1 MVTQSA
7 VFPPRPWQ
15 HWPVLVHALK
25 ASIVMME
32 DVLTWLKDAMAFL
45 IV

>member
-1 MVTQSA
+1 MGTQS
-7 VFPPRPWQ
+7 VVYLPCPWQ
-15 HWPVLVHALK
+15 HWPVLAHASQ